1 MSDASTPPQ
10 EAPGEAR
17 ARLQANDRRE
27 RRAGAGVIVS
37 TGALLALVAAGWA
50 AWQQTDLQREV
61 AALRAENAELQQ
73 RGGTDTNLLADIQQ
87 RQQALDTALQQRDDE
102 LDVAIEQRAQQLE
115 AALRETSQQI
125 LRQTQE
131 RVTANNVA
139 ADAQAERLALVE
151 RSLTTLRRDLGRSET
166 DGVPLAEA
174 ELLLRFAQQRL
185 LVARDTQAAIAL
197 YRQADELLR
206 EVDDAAVFAVRD
218 ALARELAALEAVPAV
233 DVEGIFARLGGLS
246 ARVADFHVAVDG
258 AVQDFSVQ
266 PQAADAVAA
275 DGWWSSVKQTLS
287 RYFVVTRS
295 TPDIA
300 PQLGSGEQFLLRTL
314 VQLHIEQARIAL
326 LSDEPDLY
334 RAALADAHAVAQRW
348 LRGEAGTVDDFLAAL
363 DELRDTAIVSE
374 LPEVGTALAALQQ
387 VDGVGAPAT
396 QLATPDAPARTSP
409 AAPATN
415 AETPAEPPAPA
426 ADTQQ

>member
-1 MSDASTPPQ
+1 MSDVSTPPQ

-17 ARLQANDRRE
+17 ARLQSHDRKE

-50 AWQQTDLQREV
+50 TWQQMDLEREV

-73 RGGTDTNLLADIQQ
+73 RGGTDTDLLTDIQQ
-87 RQQALDTALQQRDDE
+87 RQQALEAALQQRDDE
-102 LDVAIEQRAQQLE
+102 LDTAIEQRAQQLE

-131 RVTANNVA
+131 RVAANNVA

-185 LVARDTQAAIAL
+185 LVARDTQSAIAL
-197 YRQADELLR
+197 YRQADEILR
-206 EVDDAAVFAVRD
+206 AVDDAAVFAVRD
-218 ALARELAALEAVPAV
+218 ALARELAALEAVPVV
-233 DVEGIFARLGGLS
+233 DVEGLFARLGGLS
-246 ARVADFHVAVDG
+246 ARVADFNVAVDG

-266 PQAADAVAA
+266 PQAADSAA
-275 DGWWSSVKQTLS
+275 DGWWGRVKQTLG

-334 RAALADAHAVAQRW
+334 RAALADARTVAQRW
-348 LRGEAGTVDDFLAAL
+348 LRGEAGAVDDFLAAL
-363 DELRDTAIVSE
+363 DGLRETAIVSE

-387 VDGVGAPAT
+387 VASVGAPAAQT
-396 QLATPDAPARTSP
+396 AAPDAPAPTSP

-426 ADTQQ
+426 ADTEQ